1 MELTFFPDSAQRK
14 HHRAG
19 KIEPVLPSSGLVVLQ
34 VDALGL
40 LLSQLADSV
49 AVGHVSH
56 LAVTFFKELIQML
69 WNKLYR

>member
-1 MELTFFPDSAQRK
+1 MVFTFSPDSAQRK

-19 KIEPVLPSSGLVVLQ
+19 KIEPVLSSTGLVVRQ

-40 LLSQLADSV
+40 LLSQLADSL

-56 LAVTFFKELIQML
+56 LAVTFFNELIQIL
-69 WNKLYR
+69 RKKL